1 MSFSVPTKPSWLSWN
16 GSKLSGTPTN
26 NNVGNHSVK
35 VRVTDNAGSWVEQS
49 FTITVN
55 NVEDYPY
62 FTNAPVSNTI
72 SVNEDDN
79 AAAGSVY
86 SYTPT
91 GADVD
96 SGSSVSFSMVSTPG
110 WLEWTGS
117 TLRNRTNRPNNSDAN
132 SGNYPGFTDYSSTIR
147 ITDNTSR
154 SVDHQWTMRVHNT
167 NDSPVVTTPPNAT
180 LDDGQSYSYTI
191 SASDVD
197 SSLSYSLVSN
207 PSWLGISGNVISGT
221 ANSPGTSTVTIRVSD
236 GTVNVDKSFTITVN
250 QADKEDWGW
259 LKGGYSS
266 VKARFSGTNQYYE
279 SDPVN
284 PGTQVLNASQLNA
297 IINHDGTT
305 NPRDFTISTIIY
317 NFNIGTFS
325 SSPGPD
331 GHGRYLWDIGP
342 SDSNQIYK
350 YGHSLRLDR
359 SEDGGNYYVHIDSW
373 HQWYPRGRF
382 EFYFGKANGSFA
394 TGKDWKITYA
404 VFSDSAG
411 DLNKSVQVS
420 YRNHGSGNSWTSFGT
435 NTYTGGYGQG
445 WISYSNDLH
454 WSTGNQ
460 SSTDRSSDSY
470 SHEKGGESY
479 RPAVNWQINELHNF
493 PLTVGSASATG
504 KSDRRMKGVNN
515 MRVLVI
521 HDRISLG
528 ND

>member
-197 SSLSYSLVSN
+197 
-207 PSWLGISGNVISGT
+207 
-221 ANSPGTSTVTIRVSD
+221 
-236 GTVNVDKSFTITVN
+236 
-250 QADKEDWGW
+250 
-259 LKGGYSS
+259 
-266 VKARFSGTNQYYE
+266 
-279 SDPVN
+279 
-284 PGTQVLNASQLNA
+284 
-297 IINHDGTT
+297 
-305 NPRDFTISTIIY
+305 
-317 NFNIGTFS
+317 
-325 SSPGPD
+325 
-331 GHGRYLWDIGP
+331 
-342 SDSNQIYK
+342 
-350 YGHSLRLDR
+350 
-359 SEDGGNYYVHIDSW
+359 
-373 HQWYPRGRF
+373 
-382 EFYFGKANGSFA
+382 
-394 TGKDWKITYA
+394 
-404 VFSDSAG
+404 
-411 DLNKSVQVS
+411 
-420 YRNHGSGNSWTSFGT
+420 
-435 NTYTGGYGQG
+435 
-445 WISYSNDLH
+445 
-454 WSTGNQ
+454 
-460 SSTDRSSDSY
+460 
-470 SHEKGGESY
+470 
-479 RPAVNWQINELHNF
+479 
-493 PLTVGSASATG
+493 
-504 KSDRRMKGVNN
+504 
-515 MRVLVI
+515 
-521 HDRISLG
+521 
-528 ND
+528 